1 MEKIVLELLEN
12 VRIVLVVF
20 EVGMELKDILNIDVK
35 EFVFEVVLFEFSV
48 LVESEILDISVV
60 FFEFLF
66 GKIRWYFLLDWK

>member
-1 MEKIVLELLEN
+1 MEKIVLKLLEN

-35 EFVFEVVLFEFSV
+35 EIVFEVVLFEFSV